1 MLVGVT
7 AVLLVACRPP
17 SEKELDDAD
26 DLALEALLN
35 SRPFS
40 APTGPAPAPGIYALG
55 LDTGRDGVMYVPV
68 GYRHDRPAPMILV
81 LHGAGGSGRMALDPF
96 LGLADVAGL
105 VLVAPDSRGSTWDLI
120 EEWYGAD
127 VLFVDQALERVF
139 ERCAV
144 DIDRIAIAG
153 FSDGASYA
161 LSLGLTNG
169 DLFSHAIAFTPGFVA
184 PADHRGQLRLF
195 VSHGTK
201 DLVLTIDETSR
212 KIVPQA
218 RQAGFDVTYRE
229 FDGGA
234 RGAGGGGPGGGH
246 VVDGA
251 VDALQSRRRARRR
264 ARSSS
269 VSP

>member
-1 MLVGVT
+1 
-7 AVLLVACRPP
+7 
-17 SEKELDDAD
+17 
-26 DLALEALLN
+26 
-35 SRPFS
+35 
-40 APTGPAPAPGIYALG
+40 
-55 LDTGRDGVMYVPV
+55 MYVPL
-68 GYRHDRPAPMILV
+68 GYRHDRPAPLILV

-96 LGLADVAGL
+96 LGLADAEGL

-127 VLFVDQALERVF
+127 VLFVDQALELVF

-144 DIDRIAIAG
+144 DVDRIAIAG

-161 LSLGLTNG
+161 LSLGVSNG

-184 PADHRGQLRLF
+184 PADQRGQPRLF

-201 DLVLTIDETSR
+201 DTVLTIDDTSR

-229 FDGGA
+229 FDGGHEVPEAVA
-234 RGAGGGGPGGGH
+234 RE
-246 VVDGA
+246 A
-251 VDALQSRRRARRR
+251 VRWLTA
-264 ARSSS
+264 
-269 VSP
+269 P